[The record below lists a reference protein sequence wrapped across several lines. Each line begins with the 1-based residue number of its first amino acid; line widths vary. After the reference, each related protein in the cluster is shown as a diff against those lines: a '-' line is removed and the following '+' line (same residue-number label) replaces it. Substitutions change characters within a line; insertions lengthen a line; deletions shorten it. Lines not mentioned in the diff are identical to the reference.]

1 MQFSSTFPR
10 LVFSMLMGMALC
22 SQAALAEVGTV
33 NFSIGDVR
41 IVRAGAG
48 GAGVPAPKGTLVN
61 EGDTVVVGV
70 TSSAQLKMVDGG
82 VLALRPDTQMKFDE
96 YKWSGREDGTERGL
110 LSLVRGGFRTI
121 TGAIGRLNK
130 ANLRVITPTATVGI
144 RGTDHEVLYVPAGS
158 GAPIAEIPLP
168 LLLAVLPELFPVQSM
183 SDVIDQPVLLAQA
196 GPPGGGA
203 ASSFVPPGTYDKVNV
218 GAATITS
225 QGVTVVVQPNQVG
238 FAPPQAP
245 PRLLP
250 AMPPFLRATPPVRQ
264 AGAAPAGGS
273 SGSAGSGGSG
283 ASGGSGG
290 SGGSGTTS
298 TANAGGGDSG
308 TTATGGSTT
317 TTSSSDSSPVRATST
332 VDSTSQIAS
341 ASSTAVQSSNTTPVG
356 NTTVVS
362 PTSTT
367 TTGTGGGTS
376 SGGTTTTTTSAV
388 PVVLTSSSGTTAN
401 LTTQTTSN
409 ASGTPTSINQ
419 GSQTATQ
426 AAAAATAAATT
437 ANSLSTLVTNS
448 GLLASQTLGTPASV
462 TAAQNAF
469 TTASALTI
477 NSAGLSSSVA
487 SAASTTTA
495 AAATQSTA
503 ASVYA
508 ANGSFADPAIATPA
522 LTAMNA
528 ANTLVQSNNTLVS
541 GVTGTV
547 TTEQATFTSRLASGT
562 TVNNNITT
570 TLAGVTSAGNT
581 LSTLGLPP
589 SSTAASL
596 LATAQSAATAA
607 QAAAAQALSFQ
618 SAGNQTQADA
628 QLLIAQQ
635 QQTIAQ
641 NALSGATA
649 LLSGVAAANSAVAQ
663 AGTVSDTAASGTLYG
678 HANGATTAVT
688 NANTAIAQ
696 TNAAT
701 TTPAPTPANIVQT
714 QAGIVSAQAP
724 RAQYSNP
731 AWANP
736 PTSTPRGMSFVSGG
750 RPVTGGIESVV
761 FDQQNQA
768 TNVAYALD
776 QNKNLVTV
784 RNSTDVAA
792 LGVGAAV
799 SPQNKVIASG
809 AGTPSVNQL
818 NATATISGAT
828 AGAEGV
834 YISADKT
841 INMGRWTGGQ
851 IDVNGVLNIVPM
863 GTGGLVWGLGLEPVL
878 PGIARTSAG
887 LLTENAFVHYPQQ
900 IIGTL
905 GFTKAYNTT
914 PFDPSGAT
922 GTLTSATLS
931 ANFTSQTADASV
943 GVSFTSGRNSTLS
956 GSVTGVP
963 ITQSGFDATPTNG
976 FAPTV
981 TCTGACAT
989 GYVGTISG
997 GFTGT
1002 STVSGAM
1009 LNYTL
1014 RTNEATGFYAD
1025 MVSGGVA
1032 FTADSTPG
1040 VGLNLTNF
1048 PTSTNLRH
1056 TLFYPVTAADTT
1068 LYSASINNG
1077 SGGVTSPN
1085 TNYLFDAIGNLVR
1098 IQETPYTLFDSGSAV
1113 SPANVA
1119 VPATTNNAASHPVA
1133 LSFGGTP
1140 AEAFNASAT
1149 TGVRFGRYAGGKVTI
1164 SDLANNLTYF
1174 DNLGSGSVLW
1184 AVGRYVPAANLTSL
1198 TGQWHYTRLNDV
1210 LNNPGFATAPA
1221 DNWGNTGT
1229 LFGAHLDVNF
1239 NTLTVNP
1246 GLRVVLTNTGSGGTG
1261 GLVVLSAYA
1270 EDVPISSGS
1279 FNVHSSDSNPLRVG
1293 CQGAGC
1299 TPNWGGRITGNLTSI
1314 AAAGT
1319 TADGALMRYSFGNS
1333 STQQIAGLVAL
1344 GKGPELTVPSNWG
1357 SSVSTSYYYWNN
1369 TPKTFAT
1376 NETFQGDK
1384 FEGPK
1389 VVSAFGG
1396 PNTNLSAVSE
1406 GDRSLTIG
1414 GNTAGATSVTVLP
1427 NDIYFGRYASGSTQI
1442 NTAGAALTLTGQN
1455 GGTSFTTT
1463 PREVLGSFQWISAP
1477 NIWPIFAST
1486 VIPGTATY
1494 TMAGASDPTDQNNVT
1509 GTLNS
1514 ASLFVNFNQ
1523 QFVNTAFNISMPAAN
1538 SSLARTWVATA
1549 NGVRLDEGGG
1559 FNAGGNSG
1567 VYAHNALTVT
1577 LNGSPTGFG
1586 NVQGQLSG
1594 ALMNGAT
1601 LAYTLAGND
1610 VTNANSHEHVNGVI
1624 GFGTPTFAG
1633 NPTGLAPDALQ
1644 PVQVLLR
1651 ARGTVG
1657 GINASTGI
1665 QSTTSAA
1672 ALSDEY
1678 LTTTRILAVSPTRT
1692 KFDANG
1698 GLTEFD
1704 GQFVAVSGTCPG
1716 ATCQTNDFPVRLG
1729 INAAGSAA
1737 SGAIPAM
1744 PAITGTAAAITG
1756 TAAVIAESGSDL
1768 LSGLRWGRYSNGDFA
1783 VVDRVNGASVGTGNL
1798 NQGPINHYLIS
1809 SVQSGPPVL
1818 PTTGTFTYTLVG
1830 NTSPTDSAGGVG
1842 TLNTASLVANFGTQ
1856 KVDVAVNAT
1865 VSGRTW
1871 NASANAVNILAG
1883 VGFEVSK
1890 SVSGGGTLSVTCAGT
1905 GCAAT
1910 TAGRISGA
1918 FTGATGTGAGIAYS
1932 LNTGAGPNNAA
1943 NLPANGGISM
1953 GGVAAFKR

>member
-1 MQFSSTFPR
+1 
-10 LVFSMLMGMALC
+10 MLMGMALC
-22 SQAALAEVGTV
+22 SQAALAQIGTV
-33 NFSIGDVR
+33 NFSMGDVR
-41 IVRAGAG
+41 ILRTG
-48 GAGVPAPKGTLVN
+48 GITMPAPKGTQVN
-61 EGDTVVVGV
+61 EGDTLLVGPV
-70 TSSAQLKMVDGG
+70 SSAQLKMVDGG
-82 VLALRPDTQMKFDE
+82 VLALRPETQMKFDQ
-96 YKWSGREDGTERGL
+96 YKWNGREDGSERGV

-121 TGAIGRLNK
+121 TGAIGRINK
-130 ANLRVITPTATVGI
+130 NNLRVTTPTATVGI

-158 GAPIAEIPLP
+158 GAPVAEATPLP
-168 LLLAVLPELFPVQSM
+168 VLLALLPELFPVQSM

-196 GPPGGGA
+196 GPPGGG
-203 ASSFVPPGTYDKVNV
+203 SVPSLVPPGTYDKVNV

-238 FAPPQAP
+238 FAPPQAT
-245 PRLLP
+245 PRILP
-250 AMPPFLRATPPVRQ
+250 VMPPFLRATPPVRQ
-264 AGAAPAGGS
+264 APAAQQAGTSSSPAGAGGGT
-273 SGSAGSGGSG
+273 SGSGTT
-283 ASGGSGG
+283 
-290 SGGSGTTS
+290 GGSGTTS
-298 TANAGGGDSG
+298 TASSGSGDSG
-308 TTATGGSTT
+308 GTGTGGTGSTGGTGGTTA
-317 TTSSSDSSPVRATST
+317 SSDSPAVRSTST
-332 VDSTSQIAS
+332 VDNSSQMAA
-341 ASSTAVQSSNTTPVG
+341 ASSTAVQSSNTTPTG
-356 NTTVVS
+356 TTTVVS
-362 PTSTT
+362 PTPTT
-367 TTGTGGGTS
+367 TTGTGSGTS
-376 SGGTTTTTTSAV
+376 SGGTTTTTTTSAV

-409 ASGTPTSINQ
+409 SSGTTTSINQ

-426 AAAAATAAATT
+426 AATAAAAAVTA

-448 GLLASQTLGTPASV
+448 GVLASQTLGTPASV

-487 SAASTTTA
+487 SAASTATA
-495 AAATQSTA
+495 AAATQSAA

-508 ANGSFADPAIATPA
+508 ANGTFADPAIATPA

-528 ANTLVQSNNTLVS
+528 ANTLVQSNNALVS
-541 GVTGTV
+541 GVTNTV

-562 TVNNNITT
+562 TVNNNITS
-570 TLAGVTSAGNT
+570 TLAGITTAGNT

-589 SSTAASL
+589 SSTASSL
-596 LATAQSAATAA
+596 LATAQNAATAA

-618 SAGNQTQADA
+618 NAGNQTQADA
-628 QLLIAQQ
+628 QLLVAQQ

-641 NALSGATA
+641 NALAGATA
-649 LLSGVAAANSAVAQ
+649 LLSGVAAANSAVAL
-663 AGTVSDTAASGTLYG
+663 AGTVSDTAASSTLYG
-678 HANGATTAVT
+678 HANAATAAVT
-688 NANTAIAQ
+688 NSNTAIAQ

-731 AWANP
+731 AWVNP
-736 PTSTPRGMSFVSGG
+736 PASTPRGMSFVSGG
-750 RPVTGGIESVV
+750 RPVTGGIEGVA
-761 FDQQNQA
+761 FDQEKQA
-768 TNVAYALD
+768 TNVSYVLD

-799 SPQNKVIASG
+799 SPQNKVISSG
-809 AGTPSVNQL
+809 AGTPSVNQT
-818 NATATISGAT
+818 NASATITGAT
-828 AGAEGV
+828 AGSEGV
-834 YISADKT
+834 YVSADKT

-851 IDVNGVLNIVPM
+851 VDVNGVANVIPM

-887 LLTENAFVHYPQQ
+887 LLADNAFVHYPQQ
-900 IIGTL
+900 IIGTVN
-905 GFTKAYNTT
+905 FTKAYNTT
-914 PFDPSGAT
+914 PFDASGAT
-922 GTLTSATLS
+922 GTLTSAALS

-943 GVSFTSGRNSTLS
+943 GVSFTGARTSTLS

-976 FAPTV
+976 YAPTV
-981 TCTGACAT
+981 TCTGTCAT

-1009 LNYTL
+1009 LNYNL
-1014 RTNEATGFYAD
+1014 RSNETSGLYGD
-1025 MVSGGVA
+1025 MVSGAVA
-1032 FTADSTPG
+1032 FTANSTPA
-1040 VGLNLTNF
+1040 VGLNLPNF
-1048 PTSTNLRH
+1048 PSSTSLSH
-1056 TLFYPVTAADTT
+1056 TLFYPVTAADST
-1068 LYSASINNG
+1068 LYAASINNG
-1077 SGGVTSPN
+1077 AAGVTSPN
-1085 TNYLFDAIGNLVR
+1085 TNYLFDGIGNLVR
-1098 IQETPYTLFDSGSAV
+1098 IQETPYTLFDTGAAAT
-1113 SPANVA
+1113 PANVA
-1119 VPATTNNAASHPVA
+1119 VPATTNNAANHPVSI
-1133 LSFGGTP
+1133 SFGGTA
-1140 AEAFNASAT
+1140 AENFNASAS

-1174 DNLGSGSVLW
+1174 DNLGSGSLLW

-1210 LNNPGFATAPA
+1210 LGNAGFATFPA
-1221 DNWGNTGT
+1221 DNWGNTGV
-1229 LFGAHLDVNF
+1229 LYGARLEVNF

-1246 GLRVVLTNTGSGGTG
+1246 GLRIALANTGSGGSG
-1261 GLVVLSAYA
+1261 GGVTLSAYA

-1279 FNVHSSDSNPLRVG
+1279 FNVHTSDSNPLRLG

-1333 STQQIAGLVAL
+1333 STQQISGLVAL
-1344 GKGPELTVPSNWG
+1344 GKGPQLTVPTNWG

-1369 TPKTFAT
+1369 TPKTYGT
-1376 NETFQGDK
+1376 NEVFQGDS
-1384 FEGPK
+1384 FQGPK

-1414 GNTAGATSVTVLP
+1414 GNTAGASSVTITG
-1427 NDIYFGRYASGSTQI
+1427 NDISFGRYASGSTQI
-1442 NTAGAALTLTGQN
+1442 NTGGSALTLTGQN
-1455 GGTSFTTT
+1455 GNVNFTTT

-1486 VIPGTATY
+1486 IIPGTATY
-1494 TMAGASDPTDQNNVT
+1494 VMSGASDPTDQNNVT

-1523 QFVNTAFNISMPAAN
+1523 QFVNTAFNVSMPAAN

-1549 NGVRLDEGGG
+1549 NGVRLDDSGG
-1559 FNAGGNSG
+1559 FVAGGNSG
-1567 VYAHNALTVT
+1567 VYAHNAMTVT
-1577 LNGSPTGFG
+1577 LNGNPSGFG
-1586 NVQGQLSG
+1586 TVQGQLSG

-1601 LAYTLAGND
+1601 LAYTLAGTD
-1610 VTNANSHEHVNGVI
+1610 ATNSGSHEHVNGVI
-1624 GFGTPTFAG
+1624 AFGTPTFTG
-1633 NPTGLAPDALQ
+1633 SPTGSAPDALQ
-1644 PVQVLLR
+1644 PMQVLLR
-1651 ARGTVG
+1651 ARGTVA

-1665 QSTTSAA
+1665 QSTTAAA

-1678 LTTTRILAVSPTRT
+1678 LTTTRILAVNPTRT

-1716 ATCQTNDFPVRLG
+1716 TTCQANEFPVRLG
-1729 INAAGSAA
+1729 INAASSAA
-1737 SGAIPAM
+1737 AGAIPAM
-1744 PAITGTAAAITG
+1744 PAITG
-1756 TAAVIAESGSDL
+1756 TAAVIAESGSDVA
-1768 LSGLRWGRYSNGDFA
+1768 SGLRWGRYSNGDFA

-1798 NQGPINHYLIS
+1798 NQGLINHYLIS
-1809 SVQSGPPVL
+1809 SVQSGPTVL

-1830 NTSPTDSAGGVG
+1830 GTSPTDSTGGVG
-1842 TLNTASLVANFGTQ
+1842 TLNSASLVANFGTQ

-1883 VGFEVSK
+1883 TGFEASK
-1890 SVSGGGTLSVTCAGT
+1890 SISGGGPLSVTCTGT
-1905 GCAAT
+1905 GCGASAV
-1910 TAGRISGA
+1910 GKISGA
-1918 FTGATGTGAGIAYS
+1918 FTGPTGTAAGIAYS
-1932 LNTGAGPNNAA
+1932 LNTGAGINNAG
-1943 NLPANGGISM
+1943 NLPVNGGISM